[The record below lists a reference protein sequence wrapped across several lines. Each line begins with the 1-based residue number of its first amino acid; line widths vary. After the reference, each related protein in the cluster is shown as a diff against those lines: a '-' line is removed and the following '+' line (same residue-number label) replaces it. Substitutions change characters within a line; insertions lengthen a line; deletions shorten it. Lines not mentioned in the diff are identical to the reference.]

1 MCCLKYDIL
10 MNIYISYIF
19 CLLILAKKI
28 TKVMK
33 WWPGFGLGV
42 WGARGGLEEE
52 GEGRRSGGKQR
63 V

>member
-1 MCCLKYDIL
+1 
-10 MNIYISYIF
+10 
-19 CLLILAKKI
+19 
-28 TKVMK
+28 MK